1 MAESTVGSIEGNDDP
16 SGVGGHRPSG
26 PVEKV
31 REVVRYIPDGTTIPK
46 EMWGGRHRNILI
58 AIVVQVPLLIA
69 LGLYEGTESLT
80 GAEIPAAPA
89 WMLGGFTAL
98 ILGTAALSNWSR
110 LGRRQRT
117 VLAAFSAMTVSM
129 ALVKLSGDTSRRTS
143 TFSCSSPSSRS
154 MSQATAEAD
163 SLAERAERLQALL
176 RGFEIG
182 DESPDDPPASG
193 ARNVAVGDG
202 GQAN

>member
-1 MAESTVGSIEGNDDP
+1 
-16 SGVGGHRPSG
+16 
-26 PVEKV
+26 
-31 REVVRYIPDGTTIPK
+31 
-46 EMWGGRHRNILI
+46 
-58 AIVVQVPLLIA
+58 
-69 LGLYEGTESLT
+69 
-80 GAEIPAAPA
+80 
-89 WMLGGFTAL
+89 
-98 ILGTAALSNWSR
+98 
-110 LGRRQRT
+110 
-117 VLAAFSAMTVSM
+117 
-129 ALVKLSGDTSRRTS
+129 
-143 TFSCSSPSSRS
+143 